1 VDEEIQDIV
10 EILVE
15 GDTEVRRERA
25 AYVARLRDRMKLPFR
40 RIGRQLNVSRQ
51 RAGQLYNLHQLFK
64 EMPK

>member
-1 VDEEIQDIV
+1 MDEEIQDIV